1 MLDAAATLTHNQR
14 KKLRQKRSRLVKRGA
29 SEAAPAPAAQDEPAA
44 KRQAAA
50 APPPPPASASGA
62 ASARGAAS
70 AEPRQRTAQMS
81 LSSVQDADL
90 HAVPAAA
97 PAAAAQP
104 AGPCRRDLTAAAL
117 LLRAGLRGGAAPAGA
132 PAPPPE
138 GAASAEDAAGSA
150 LAPARAGGGD
160 TGASP
165 ARAPRAPAPT
175 AAHSPST
182 AGAATGAA
190 ARAALAAPYGNYLRY
205 YGVRLGPVAD
215 AAGAAGGARGGA
227 DDPRLALLERGW
239 FARRRCL
246 DVGCNEGVVTL
257 ALAARHGARSMVGV
271 DVDARLVSRAC
282 ARLRD
287 ARRAAAARAAAAS
300 APGAPPGERRAAR
313 AAARALAATWFV
325 AGDILSARGDPG
337 SVDTLTALSVV
348 KWIHLHGGDGGLR
361 AFFARVREL
370 LAPGG
375 LFVLEPQP
383 WSSYRAA
390 AAKVRRGGAAAAAF
404 PAAYFHRHE
413 ELALRPEGFEA
424 LLMEEF
430 GFRLVRRLA
439 PPAGAAGG
447 FDRPLLLFAAPP
459 RARPAAPGA
468 AL

>member
-1 MLDAAATLTHNQR
+1 MLDAATLTPNQR
-14 KKLRQKRSRLVKRGA
+14 KKLRQKRSRLGKRGA
-29 SEAAPAPAAQDEPAA
+29 SEAEPVPADQEEPAA

-50 APPPPPASASGA
+50 ATPPPPPASAG
-62 ASARGAAS
+62 GAAS
-70 AEPRQRTAQMS
+70 AEPRQRAAQMS
-81 LSSVQDADL
+81 LSSVHEADL
-90 HAVPAAA
+90 HAAPAA
-97 PAAAAQP
+97 AAAAQP

-117 LLRAGLRGGAAPAGA
+117 LLRAGLRDGAAPTGA
-132 PAPPPE
+132 PPE
-138 GAASAEDAAGSA
+138 GAASAEGDAAGSA
-150 LAPARAGGGD
+150 LTPARFAGGD

-165 ARAPRAPAPT
+165 ARAPCAPA
-175 AAHSPST
+175 AAAPSPST

-190 ARAALAAPYGNYLRY
+190 ARAALASPYGNYLRY

-215 AAGAAGGARGGA
+215 AAGVAGGPRGGA
-227 DDPRLALLERGW
+227 ADPRLALLERGW

-287 ARRAAAARAAAAS
+287 ARRAAAARAAAAR
-300 APGAPPGERRAAR
+300 APGEPPGERRAAR

-348 KWIHLHGGDGGLR
+348 KWIHLHGGDAGLR

-424 LLMEEF
+424 LLVEEF

-459 RARPAAPGA
+459 RAWPAELGAGA
-468 AL
+468 ALF